1 MSKRLKYVCTSSP
14 NLPCFFETFDTTT
27 SCCCCPAMIDV
38 YGLDS
43 PSTSGGVDFPFDL
56 QSLLLEVKPYSS
68 LALRQQI
75 EAFPIIVQS
84 KRGQGQLSADFGHNG
99 FTVAGHVLFGQELKR
114 HRLRDPALGDVHVM
128 DIFPITDPN
137 TRQSAV
143 LRPCIV
149 RAIAGR
155 SRRPRERQCFTPAR
169 AAFEVQPL
177 QAQQS
182 TTELS
187 DDRCRLIHVF
197 VQSRIEVRTASMD
210 VGTVLA
216 RYR

>member
-1 MSKRLKYVCTSSP
+1 
-14 NLPCFFETFDTTT
+14 
-27 SCCCCPAMIDV
+27 MIDV

-43 PSTSGGVDFPFDL
+43 PRTSGGVDFLLDL
-56 QSLLLEVKPYSS
+56 QSLLLEVEPYSS
-68 LALRQQI
+68 LALRQQV
-75 EAFPIIVQS
+75 EAFPIIIQS
-84 KRGQGQLSADFGHNG
+84 KRGQGRLSADFGHNG
-99 FTVAGHVLFGQELKR
+99 FTVAGHVLFGQKLKR
-114 HRLRDPALGDVHVM
+114 HRSGDPALRDVQVM
-128 DIFPITDPN
+128 YVFPITDPN
-137 TRQSAV
+137 TRQSV
-143 LRPCIV
+143 MCRPCIV

-155 SRRPRERQCFTPAR
+155 SRRPRERQCFTPDR

-210 VGTVLA
+210 VGTVLT